1 MQYTTTDKVSGATRC
16 RSRDEAEK
24 KGGKAD
30 KMTDA
35 QKDVQELNE
44 GKIDFAELKQQR
56 YMRYMRETY
65 SALDEAYK
73 NKDWEEF
80 IKIGLRPD
88 IMQAA
93 FWYYDEMPDSMKYD
107 FAISAYIKDGDSI
120 PAVRKAVRSARKY
133 GAPSFPEDLEGLE
146 VFTVYRAGEEP
157 IDKAKYRISWTLSK
171 EEALFFLNRY
181 GSRARHLYRAKIRRE
196 DVIAYCNE
204 REEEEIMQYRKV
216 YDIEEI
222 EA

>member
-1 MQYTTTDKVSGATRC
+1 
-16 RSRDEAEK
+16 
-24 KGGKAD
+24 
-30 KMTDA
+30 MTDEQRDA
-35 QKDVQELNE
+35 QELNE
-44 GKIDFAELKQQR
+44 GKIDKAGLRQR
-56 YMRYMRETY
+56 DIRIAQEIYPILY
-65 SALDEAYK
+65 EAYK

-80 IKIGLRPD
+80 IKIGLYRHE
-88 IMQAA
+88 IMPEA
-93 FWYYDEMPDSMKYD
+93 FSYYDEMPDSMKYD

-133 GAPSFPEDLEGLE
+133 GAPSFPEDLEGVE
-146 VFTVYRAGEEP
+146 VFTVYRGGKEP
-157 IDKAKYRISWTLSK
+157 MYLAKYRISWTLSK
-171 EEALFFLNRY
+171 EVALSFFNRH
-181 GSRARHLYRAKIRRE
+181 GGRHVSHLYRAKIRRE